1 MNKTIFTSGGVPKSL
16 NAQTKVIQLL
26 IYIWT
31 FIIYYYLESDMFI
44 CMSFQRS
51 VAWVYEWNQSL
62 PIQIYNIDIFGMQ
75 SHQPEATWWDLNCFE
90 IDSTL
95 ELSVNIS
102 LYGGGLWWISDYL
115 GEVMLTQTDR
125 NWQQLKIWWRFYCS
139 AAVGACTAAWQN
151 ITEHLNKKNKC
162 HPVSL

>member
-1 MNKTIFTSGGVPKSL
+1 
-16 NAQTKVIQLL
+16 
-26 IYIWT
+26 
-31 FIIYYYLESDMFI
+31 MFI

-95 ELSVNIS
+95 EISVNIS
-102 LYGGGLWWISDYL
+102 LYDGGLWWISDYV
-115 GEVMLTQTDR
+115 GEVM
-125 NWQQLKIWWRFYCS
+125 
-139 AAVGACTAAWQN
+139 
-151 ITEHLNKKNKC
+151 
-162 HPVSL
+162 